1 MKRKLIAF
9 LLVLFT
15 ALSISSTKAY
25 CSDTQTISFSNI
37 KSIMIENSIDMKIAD
52 NNLKNTKQELQK
64 INDSIEDLRDGS
76 YKGSTISKNI
86 STLEDEVEELES
98 TVKSLKSQLDSLT
111 DSDPSYSE
119 VKSEYEDKNASLTKK
134 QSTLEQLK
142 GYKKSRTTAQ
152 RNLKKAELT
161 YNQTVEDAVYK
172 AQQSYVSCLSTTS
185 QLENK
190 KNTLEYNTKKSE
202 ISKLQYESGFL
213 SKKDY
218 ENTITDNTDSEN
230 EIKELESKNEI
241 ALNNLKLTLGISQ
254 GADVN
259 LDNNVEADFNSVM
272 SINYSEDLK
281 EMLKNSIDISVSNLE
296 VDWAKDDDDEDDD
309 DDNDYENYTLEN
321 KELSLDKQSIT
332 SEINFKEKYNN
343 LMTAYNSIKS
353 SYDKLQQSQEDY
365 GVSSKKYS
373 LGFITKNELEKAKL
387 DLDSKMS
394 DFNSERN
401 DFYLKY
407 LDYTQMKEGY

>member
-15 ALSISSTKAY
+15 ALSISGTKAY

-64 INDSIEDLRDGS
+64 INDSIEDLG

-86 STLEDEVEELES
+86 STLEDDIEKLDS
-98 TVKSLKSQLDSLT
+98 TVKSLKKQLDSMT
-111 DSDPSYSE
+111 EGDPSYSE
-119 VKSEYEDKNASLTKK
+119 VKSEYEDNNEKLTDK
-134 QSTLEQLK
+134 QSTLKQLK
-142 GYKKSRTTAQ
+142 NYKDSRTAAQ

-161 YNQTVEDAVYK
+161 YDKTVEDAVYK

-190 KNTLEYNTKKSE
+190 KNTLEYNTKKSD

-218 ENTITDNTDSEN
+218 EDTITNNTDSEN

-254 GADVN
+254 GVDVN
-259 LDNNVEADFNSVM
+259 LDNNVEVDFNSVM
-272 SINYSEDLK
+272 SINYNEDLK
-281 EMLKNSIDISVSNLE
+281 EMLKNSIDISASNLE
-296 VDWAKDDDDEDDD
+296 VDWAKDDDDNEK
-309 DDNDYENYTLEN
+309 DDNEDHDYENYTLEN
-321 KELSLDKQSIT
+321 KELSLDKQSTT

-387 DLDSKMS
+387 DLDSTMS

>member
-15 ALSISSTKAY
+15 ALSISGTKAY

-64 INDSIEDLRDGS
+64 INDSIEDLG

-86 STLEDEVEELES
+86 STLEDDIEKLDS
-98 TVKSLKSQLDSLT
+98 TVKSLKKQLDSMT
-111 DSDPSYSE
+111 EGDPSYSE
-119 VKSEYEDKNASLTKK
+119 VKSEYEDNNEKLTDK
-134 QSTLEQLK
+134 QSTLKQLK
-142 GYKKSRTTAQ
+142 NYKDSRTTAQ

-161 YNQTVEDAVYK
+161 YDKTVEDAVYK

-190 KNTLEYNTKKSE
+190 KNTLEYNTKKSD

-218 ENTITDNTDSEN
+218 EDTITNNTDSEN

-254 GADVN
+254 GVDVN
-259 LDNNVEADFNSVM
+259 LDNNVEVDFNSVM
-272 SINYSEDLK
+272 SINYNEDLK
-281 EMLKNSIDISVSNLE
+281 EMLKNSIDISASNLE
-296 VDWAKDDDDEDDD
+296 VDWAKDDDDNEKDDD
-309 DDNDYENYTLEN
+309 DDHDYENYTLEN
-321 KELSLDKQSIT
+321 KELSLDKQSTT

-387 DLDSKMS
+387 DLDSTMS

>member
-15 ALSISSTKAY
+15 ALSISGTKAY

-64 INDSIEDLRDGS
+64 INDSIEDLG

-86 STLEDEVEELES
+86 STLEDDIEKLDS
-98 TVKSLKSQLDSLT
+98 TVKSLKKQLDSMT
-111 DSDPSYSE
+111 EGDPSYSE
-119 VKSEYEDKNASLTKK
+119 VKSEYEDNNEKLNDK
-134 QSTLEQLK
+134 QSTLKQLK
-142 GYKKSRTTAQ
+142 NYKDSRTTAQ

-161 YNQTVEDAVYK
+161 YDKTVEDAVYK

-190 KNTLEYNTKKSE
+190 KNTLEYNTKKSD

-218 ENTITDNTDSEN
+218 EDTITNNTDSEN

-254 GADVN
+254 GVDVN
-259 LDNNVEADFNSVM
+259 LDNNVEVDFNSVM
-272 SINYSEDLK
+272 SINYNEDLK
-281 EMLKNSIDISVSNLE
+281 EMLKNSIDISASNLE
-296 VDWAKDDDDEDDD
+296 VDWAKDDDDNEKDDD
-309 DDNDYENYTLEN
+309 DDHDYENYTLEN
-321 KELSLDKQSIT
+321 KELSLDKQSTT

-353 SYDKLQQSQEDY
+353 SYDKLQQSQENY

-387 DLDSKMS
+387 DLDSTMS

>member
-64 INDSIEDLRDGS
+64 INDSIEDLG

-86 STLEDEVEELES
+86 STLEDDIEKLDS
-98 TVKSLKSQLDSLT
+98 TVKSLKKQLNSMT
-111 DSDPSYSE
+111 ESDPLYSE
-119 VKSEYEDKNASLTKK
+119 VKSEYEDNNEKLTDN
-134 QSTLEQLK
+134 QSNLKQLK
-142 GYKKSRTTAQ
+142 NYKDSRTTAQ

-161 YNQTVEDAVYK
+161 YDQTVEDAVYK
-172 AQQSYVSCLSTTS
+172 AQQSYISCLSTTS

-190 KNTLEYNTKKSE
+190 KNTLEYNTKKSD

-218 ENTITDNTDSEN
+218 EDTITNNTDSEN

-254 GADVN
+254 GVDVN
-259 LDNNVEADFNSVM
+259 LDNNVEVDFNSVI
-272 SINYSEDLK
+272 SINYNEDLK
-281 EMLKNSIDISVSNLE
+281 EMIKNSIDISASNLE
-296 VDWAKDDDDEDDD
+296 VDWAKDDDDNEKNNDDEH
-309 DDNDYENYTLEN
+309 DYENYTLEN
-321 KELSLDKQSIT
+321 KELSLDKQSTT

>member
-15 ALSISSTKAY
+15 ALSISGTKAY

-64 INDSIEDLRDGS
+64 INDSIEDLG

-86 STLEDEVEELES
+86 STLEDDIEKLDS
-98 TVKSLKSQLDSLT
+98 TVKSLKKQLDSMT
-111 DSDPSYSE
+111 EGDPSYSE
-119 VKSEYEDKNASLTKK
+119 VKSEYEDNNEKLTDK
-134 QSTLEQLK
+134 QSTLKQLK
-142 GYKKSRTTAQ
+142 NYKDSRTTAQ

-161 YNQTVEDAVYK
+161 YDKTVEDAVYK

-190 KNTLEYNTKKSE
+190 KNTLEYNTKKSD

-218 ENTITDNTDSEN
+218 EDTITNNTDSEN

-254 GADVN
+254 SVDVN
-259 LDNNVEADFNSVM
+259 LDNNVEVDFNSVM
-272 SINYSEDLK
+272 SINYNEDLK
-281 EMLKNSIDISVSNLE
+281 EMLKNSIDISASNLE
-296 VDWAKDDDDEDDD
+296 VDWAKDDDDNEK
-309 DDNDYENYTLEN
+309 DDNEDHDYENYTLEN
-321 KELSLDKQSIT
+321 KELSLDKQSTT

-387 DLDSKMS
+387 DLDSTMS

>member
-1 MKRKLIAF
+1 M
-9 LLVLFT
+9 
-15 ALSISSTKAY
+15 
-25 CSDTQTISFSNI
+25 
-37 KSIMIENSIDMKIAD
+37 
-52 NNLKNTKQELQK
+52 
-64 INDSIEDLRDGS
+64 
-76 YKGSTISKNI
+76 
-86 STLEDEVEELES
+86 
-98 TVKSLKSQLDSLT
+98 
-111 DSDPSYSE
+111 
-119 VKSEYEDKNASLTKK
+119 
-134 QSTLEQLK
+134 
-142 GYKKSRTTAQ
+142 
-152 RNLKKAELT
+152 
-161 YNQTVEDAVYK
+161 
-172 AQQSYVSCLSTTS
+172 
-185 QLENK
+185 
-190 KNTLEYNTKKSE
+190 EYNTKKSE